1 MRLSRERVGAT
12 EKLGITRAYS
22 LRLEAMS
29 MRLERLARAKPWG
42 AWTSPWEQWGSLES
56 FNQGS
61 DLITLMLW
69 ELLSSISMEDALVAW
84 RLESVGS
91 GKRECREWQGKRES
105 SSRNIQI
112 LGPHTRNQPNP
123 WKKVPFKALLGR
135 QHVTDFSKP
144 ISTVSRDI
152 EKTGN
157 WHVDGKEAARKQ
169 GNVALRANSTVR
181 RPRMG

>member
-22 LRLEAMS
+22 LSLGAMR

-42 AWTSPWEQWGSLES
+42 AWTSPREQWGSLES

-69 ELLSSISMEDALVAW
+69 ELLSSVSMENALVTW
-84 RLESVGS
+84 RLEEYTSH
-91 GKRECREWQGKRES
+91 KRECREWQGKRES
-105 SSRNIQI
+105 SSSNIRI

-135 QHVTDFSKP
+135 QNVMDFSEP
-144 ISTVSRDI
+144 ISTISRDI
-152 EKTGN
+152 
-157 WHVDGKEAARKQ
+157 
-169 GNVALRANSTVR
+169 
-181 RPRMG
+181 